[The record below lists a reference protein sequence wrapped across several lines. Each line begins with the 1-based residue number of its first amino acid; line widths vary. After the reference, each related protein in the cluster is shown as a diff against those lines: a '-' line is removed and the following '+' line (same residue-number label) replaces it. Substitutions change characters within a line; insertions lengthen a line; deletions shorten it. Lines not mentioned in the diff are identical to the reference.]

1 MIRDPTEAGGRHE
14 ATLHAARPLL
24 RRARVWRVLLAW
36 SVAYG
41 LLTWTLEAALL
52 RKVPGAPPEPWSG
65 AYRLAETLL
74 WLAPITAAIAI
85 AERWPI
91 TNVRREWRRVA
102 AQLALGLALGPAWGA
117 LAYAISPVLMPWW
130 HARGVWGVIAKEAK
144 GALFGY
150 GTTAVLAHVAVRVLA
165 QRRRAVAAA
174 EAVQRAA
181 EARLDLLRLELQP
194 DALLRTMDGIADT
207 IPRDPAAANNALVLL
222 ADSLRGALASARVRE
237 VTLREELENVG
248 SVVRLH
254 AAACGTAV
262 RFGAACDASTAEI
275 AVPPQIV
282 QALVEDLLPS
292 ITARHAEVDV
302 EVRARSTA
310 TGVEVDLTFGTLG
323 RATPMTEPPL
333 TRERG
338 VRNTRERLRS
348 LYGHAGDLAYRRD
361 EETGAAVI
369 TLRLPVVPPA
379 RAAA

>member
-1 MIRDPTEAGGRHE
+1 MTRSPTQAEAADGAPTRGV
-14 ATLHAARPLL
+14 RPLL
-24 RRARVWRVLLAW
+24 RRARVWHVLLAW

-41 LLTWTLEAALL
+41 LLTWTLETALL

-65 AYRLAETLL
+65 VYRLAETLL

-91 TNVRREWRRVA
+91 TSVRRQWRRIA
-102 AQLALGLALGPAWGA
+102 AQVALGLALGPAWGA
-117 LAYAISPVLMPWW
+117 LAFAISPVLMPWW
-130 HARGVWGVIAKEAK
+130 HTRGLWGVIAKEAK

-194 DALLRTMDGIADT
+194 EAVLRTMDGIANM
-207 IPRDPAAANNALVLL
+207 IPRDAAAANDALVLL

-237 VTLREELENVG
+237 VTLREEIENVG

-254 AAACGTAV
+254 ALACGAAV
-262 RFGAACDASTAEI
+262 EFRSTYDEATGGV

-282 QALVEDLLPS
+282 QALVEDLLPRL
-292 ITARHAEVDV
+292 TAGGAGIGV
-302 EVRARSTA
+302 EVRVRAS
-310 TGVEVDLTFGTLG
+310 GDVLDIDLTFR
-323 RATPMTEPPL
+323 RAASMTESML
-333 TRERG
+333 TRARG
-338 VRNTRERLRS
+338 VRNTRERLHT
-348 LYGHAGDLAYRRD
+348 LYGRAGDLGCRRD
-361 EETGAAVI
+361 EAAGALMI
-369 TLRLPVVPPA
+369 TLRLPRIVPPA
-379 RAAA
+379 TAAA